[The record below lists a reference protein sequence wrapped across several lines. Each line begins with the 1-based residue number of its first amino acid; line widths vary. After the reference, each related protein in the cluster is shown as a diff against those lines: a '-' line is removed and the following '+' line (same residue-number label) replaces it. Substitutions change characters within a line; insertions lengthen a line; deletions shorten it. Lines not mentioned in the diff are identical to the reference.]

1 MISKEM
7 ERNIKANGGIR
18 EAFNEARRQKTLYGE
33 ENVFDLSIGNPS
45 APAPRKVVDVIKKLS
60 ENVNLDHQYM
70 CESGYEEVRSKIAG
84 WMNQKYKTSY
94 GINNIIMTNG
104 VAGGLNMVLR
114 ALLNPGDEV
123 LVFRPYYP
131 AYIGFAENW
140 NGKIIEVD
148 PGEDFQPDFEDLEG
162 KITKRTKV
170 VIVNSPHNPTGV
182 IYTKET
188 ATKISEILKSKQ
200 KEYGHAI
207 CLLSDEPYRD
217 LVYIEEELPWWPDF
231 YQNTIVSYSFSK
243 SLSLAGERIGY
254 LTIPT
259 EFEDSENVIKAV
271 RLAMGRLGFVN
282 APALFQRIVGECT
295 DEQVDLEYYAKNR
308 EILYGTLKQCGYEC
322 IEPKGAFYIFVKAPD
337 NNEERFLELARK
349 RHLIFVGGS
358 SFGYSGY
365 VRLSFCCKYEVLQRA
380 ADALKQLADDCKII
394 SISTIYKYR

>member
-7 ERNIKANGGIR
+7 ERNIKENGGIR

-104 VAGGLNMVLR
+104 GAGGLNMVLR

-131 AYIGFAENW
+131 AYKGFAENW
-140 NGKIIEVD
+140 QGKIIEVD
-148 PGEDFQPDFEDLEG
+148 PGEDFQPDFENLER

-188 ATKISEILKSKQ
+188 AAKISESLKSKQ

-259 EFEDSENVIKAV
+259 EVEDSENVIKAV

-282 APALFQRIVGECT
+282 APALFQRIVGECI
-295 DEQVDLEYYAKNR
+295 DEQVDLEYYAKNK
-308 EILYGTLKQCGYEC
+308 EILYGTLKQCGYEF

-380 ADALKQLADDCKII
+380 TDALKHLADDCKLTA
-394 SISTIYKYR
+394 S

>member
-7 ERNIKANGGIR
+7 NKNLSINGGIR
-18 EAFNEARRQKTLYGE
+18 EAFNEARRQKALYGD
-33 ENVFDLSIGNPS
+33 ENVYDLSIGNPS
-45 APAPRKVVDVIKKLS
+45 APVPRKVTEVLKDFCGKK
-60 ENVNLDHQYM
+60 ELDHQYM
-70 CESGYEEVRSKIAG
+70 CESGYEEVREKIADHL
-84 WMNQKYKTSY
+84 NQKYNTGY

-104 VAGGLNMVLR
+104 VAGGINIVLR

-123 LVFRPYYP
+123 IIFQPYYP
-131 AYIGFAENW
+131 AYKGFVENW
-140 NGKIIEVD
+140 QGKIVEVN
-148 PGEDFQPDFEDLEG
+148 PKEDFQPDFENLEH
-162 KITKRTKV
+162 KITIRTKV

-188 ATKISEILKSKQ
+188 AAKISEILKSKQ

-231 YQNTIVSYSFSK
+231 YRNTIVSYSFSK

-259 EFEDSENVIKAV
+259 EVEDSENVIKAV

-282 APALFQRIVGECT
+282 APALFQRIVGECI

-380 ADALKQLADDCKII
+380 TDALKHLADDCRLTA
-394 SISTIYKYR
+394 S

>member
-1 MISKEM
+1 M

-33 ENVFDLSIGNPS
+33 KNVIDLSIGNPS
-45 APAPRKVVDVIKKLS
+45 APAPRKVVDVLKKLS
-60 ENVNLDHQYM
+60 ENANLDHQYM

-104 VAGGLNMVLR
+104 AAGGLNMVLR

-131 AYIGFAENW
+131 AYKGFAENW
-140 NGKIIEVD
+140 QGKIIEVD
-148 PGEDFQPDFEDLEG
+148 PGEDFQPDFEDLER

-188 ATKISEILKSKQ
+188 ATKISESLKSKQ

-259 EFEDSENVIKAV
+259 EVEDSENVIKAV

-282 APALFQRIVGECT
+282 APALFQRIVGECI
-295 DEQVDLEYYAKNR
+295 DEQVDLEYYAKNK
-308 EILYGTLKQCGYEC
+308 EILYGTLKQCGYEF

-380 ADALKQLADDCKII
+380 TDALKHLADDCKLTA
-394 SISTIYKYR
+394 S

>member
-1 MISKEM
+1 MISREM
-7 ERNIKANGGIR
+7 KRNLTINGGIR
-18 EAFNEARRQKTLYGE
+18 EAFNEARRQKELYGE

-45 APAPRKVVDVIKKLS
+45 APAPKKVVEVLKELS
-60 ENVNLDHQYM
+60 EKKNLDHQYM
-70 CESGYEEVRSKIAG
+70 CESGYEEVRSKIAD
-84 WMNQKYKTSY
+84 WLNQKYKTSY

-114 ALLNPGDEV
+114 ALLNPDDEV
-123 LVFRPYYP
+123 VIFKPYYP
-131 AYIGFAENW
+131 AYKGFAENW
-140 NGKIIEVD
+140 QGQIIEVE

-259 EFEDSENVIKAV
+259 EVEDSENVIKAV

-282 APALFQRIVGECT
+282 APALFQRIVGECI

-308 EILYGTLKQCGYEC
+308 EI
-322 IEPKGAFYIFVKAPD
+322 I
-337 NNEERFLELARK
+337 R
-349 RHLIFVGGS
+349 
-358 SFGYSGY
+358 
-365 VRLSFCCKYEVLQRA
+365 
-380 ADALKQLADDCKII
+380 DAKTMWI
-394 SISTIYKYR
+394 RMH

>member
-1 MISKEM
+1 MK
-7 ERNIKANGGIR
+7 RNLTINGGIR
-18 EAFNEARRQKTLYGE
+18 EAFNEARRQKELYGE

-45 APAPRKVVDVIKKLS
+45 APAPKKVVEVLKELGEKK
-60 ENVNLDHQYM
+60 NLDHQYM
-70 CESGYEEVRSKIAG
+70 CESGYEEVRSKIAD
-84 WMNQKYKTSY
+84 WLNQKYKTSY
-94 GINNIIMTNG
+94 GINNVIMANG
-104 VAGGLNMVLR
+104 VAGGINMVLR
-114 ALLNPGDEV
+114 ALLDPGDEV
-123 LVFRPYYP
+123 LIFRPYYP
-131 AYIGFAENW
+131 AYKGFAENW
-140 NGKIIEVD
+140 QGKIVEVA
-148 PGEDFQPDFEDLEG
+148 PGEDFQPDFEDLES
-162 KITKRTKV
+162 KLTERTKV

-188 ATKISEILKSKQ
+188 ARKISEILECKQ
-200 KEYGHAI
+200 KAYGHAI

-282 APALFQRIVGECT
+282 APALFQRVVGECIY
-295 DEQVDLEYYAKNR
+295 EQVDLEYYAKNR
-308 EILYGTLKQCGYEC
+308 ELLYGILKKYGYEC
-322 IEPKGAFYIFVKAPD
+322 IEPQGAFYIFVKAPD

-365 VRLSFCCKYEVLQRA
+365 VRLSFCCKYEILQKS
-380 ADALKQLADDCKII
+380 ADALKQLAVDCGITNMGIDASK
-394 SISTIYKYR
+394 K

>member
-1 MISKEM
+1 MK
-7 ERNIKANGGIR
+7 RNLTINGGIR
-18 EAFNEARRQKTLYGE
+18 EAFNEARRQKELYGE

-45 APAPRKVVDVIKKLS
+45 APAPKKVVEVLKELCEKK
-60 ENVNLDHQYM
+60 NLDHQYM
-70 CESGYEEVRSKIAG
+70 CESGYEEVRSKIAD
-84 WMNQKYKTSY
+84 WLNQKYKTSY
-94 GINNIIMTNG
+94 GINNVIMANG
-104 VAGGLNMVLR
+104 VAGGINMVLR
-114 ALLNPGDEV
+114 ALLDPGDEV
-123 LVFRPYYP
+123 LIFRPYYP
-131 AYIGFAENW
+131 AYKGFAENW
-140 NGKIIEVD
+140 QGKIVEVA
-148 PGEDFQPDFEDLEG
+148 PGEDFQPDFEDLES
-162 KITKRTKV
+162 KLTERTKV

-188 ATKISEILKSKQ
+188 ARKISEILECKQ
-200 KEYGHAI
+200 KAYGHAI

-282 APALFQRIVGECT
+282 APALFQRVVGECIY
-295 DEQVDLEYYAKNR
+295 EQVDLEYYAKNR
-308 EILYGTLKQCGYEC
+308 ELLYGILKKYGYEC
-322 IEPKGAFYIFVKAPD
+322 IEPQGAFYIFVKAPD

-365 VRLSFCCKYEVLQRA
+365 VRLSFCCKYEILQKS
-380 ADALKQLADDCKII
+380 ADALKQLAVDCGITNMGIDASK
-394 SISTIYKYR
+394 K

>member
-7 ERNIKANGGIR
+7 NKNLSINGGIR
-18 EAFNEARRQKTLYGE
+18 EAFNEARRQKALYGD
-33 ENVFDLSIGNPS
+33 ENVYDLSIGNPS
-45 APAPRKVVDVIKKLS
+45 APVPRKVTEVLKDFCGKK
-60 ENVNLDHQYM
+60 ELDHQYM
-70 CESGYEEVRSKIAG
+70 CESGYEEVREKIADHL
-84 WMNQKYKTSY
+84 NQKYNTGY

-104 VAGGLNMVLR
+104 VAGGINIVLR

-123 LVFRPYYP
+123 IIFRPYYP
-131 AYIGFAENW
+131 AYKGFVENW
-140 NGKIIEVD
+140 QGKIVEVN
-148 PGEDFQPDFEDLEG
+148 PKEDFQPDFEDLEH
-162 KITKRTKV
+162 KITIRTKV

-188 ATKISEILKSKQ
+188 AAKISEILKRKQ

-282 APALFQRIVGECT
+282 APALFQRIVGECI

-337 NNEERFLELARK
+337 NNEERFLELARE

-380 ADALKQLADDCKII
+380 EDALKQLADDCKILV
-394 SISTIYKYR
+394 

>member
-1 MISKEM
+1 MNKNLSI
-7 ERNIKANGGIR
+7 NGGIR
-18 EAFNEARRQKTLYGE
+18 EAFNEARRQKALYGD
-33 ENVFDLSIGNPS
+33 ENVYDLSIGKPS
-45 APAPRKVVDVIKKLS
+45 APVPRKVTEVLKDFCGKK
-60 ENVNLDHQYM
+60 ELDHQYM
-70 CESGYEEVRSKIAG
+70 CESGYEEVREKIADHL
-84 WMNQKYKTSY
+84 NQKYNTGY

-104 VAGGLNMVLR
+104 VAGGINIVLR

-123 LVFRPYYP
+123 IIFRPYYP
-131 AYIGFAENW
+131 AYKGFVENW
-140 NGKIIEVD
+140 QGKIVEVN
-148 PGEDFQPDFEDLEG
+148 PKEDFQPDFEDLEH
-162 KITKRTKV
+162 KITIRTKV

-188 ATKISEILKSKQ
+188 AAKISEILKSKQ

-217 LVYIEEELPWWPDF
+217 LVYIEEKLPWWPDF
-231 YQNTIVSYSFSK
+231 YRNTIVSYSFSK

-259 EFEDSENVIKAV
+259 EVEDSENVIKAV

-282 APALFQRIVGECT
+282 APALFQRIVGECI

-380 ADALKQLADDCKII
+380 TDALKHLADDCRLTA
-394 SISTIYKYR
+394 S

>member
-1 MISKEM
+1 M

-45 APAPRKVVDVIKKLS
+45 APAPEKVIKVLKELS
-60 ENVNLDHQYM
+60 EKKNLDHQYM
-70 CESGYEEVRSKIAG
+70 CESGYEEVRSKIAD
-84 WMNQKYKTSY
+84 WLNQKYKTSY

-104 VAGGLNMVLR
+104 GAGGLNMVLR

-123 LVFRPYYP
+123 LIFCPYYP
-131 AYIGFAENW
+131 AYKGFAENW
-140 NGKIIEVD
+140 QGKIIGVE
-148 PGEDFQPDFEDLEG
+148 PEEDFQPDFDDLEG
-162 KITKRTKV
+162 KLTERTKV

-188 ATKISEILKSKQ
+188 ARKLSEILECKQ

-282 APALFQRIVGECT
+282 APALFQRIVGECI

-337 NNEERFLELARK
+337 NNEERFLELARE

-380 ADALKQLADDCKII
+380 EDALKQLADDCKILV
-394 SISTIYKYR
+394 

>member
-7 ERNIKANGGIR
+7 NKNLSINGGIR
-18 EAFNEARRQKTLYGE
+18 EAFNEARRQKALYGD
-33 ENVFDLSIGNPS
+33 ENVYDLSIGNPS
-45 APAPRKVVDVIKKLS
+45 APVPRKVTEVLKDFCGKK
-60 ENVNLDHQYM
+60 ELDHQYM
-70 CESGYEEVRSKIAG
+70 CESGYEEVREKIADHL
-84 WMNQKYKTSY
+84 NQKYNTGY
-94 GINNIIMTNG
+94 GNNNIIMTNG
-104 VAGGLNMVLR
+104 VAGGINIVLR

-123 LVFRPYYP
+123 IIFRPYYP
-131 AYIGFAENW
+131 AYKGFVENW
-140 NGKIIEVD
+140 QGKIVEVN
-148 PGEDFQPDFEDLEG
+148 PKEDFQPDFEDLEH
-162 KITKRTKV
+162 KITIRTKV

-188 ATKISEILKSKQ
+188 AAKISEILKSKQ

-231 YQNTIVSYSFSK
+231 YRNTIVSYSFSK

-259 EFEDSENVIKAV
+259 EVEDSENVIKAV

-282 APALFQRIVGECT
+282 APALFQRIVGECI

-380 ADALKQLADDCKII
+380 TDALKHLADDCRLTA
-394 SISTIYKYR
+394 S

>member
-1 MISKEM
+1 MNKNLSI
-7 ERNIKANGGIR
+7 NGGIR
-18 EAFNEARRQKTLYGE
+18 EAFNEARRQKALYGD
-33 ENVFDLSIGNPS
+33 ENVYDLSIGNPS
-45 APAPRKVVDVIKKLS
+45 APVPRKVTEVLKDFCGKK
-60 ENVNLDHQYM
+60 ELDHQYM
-70 CESGYEEVRSKIAG
+70 CESGYEEVREKIADHL
-84 WMNQKYKTSY
+84 NQKYNTGY

-104 VAGGLNMVLR
+104 VAGGINIVLR

-123 LVFRPYYP
+123 IIFRPYYP
-131 AYIGFAENW
+131 AYKGFVENW
-140 NGKIIEVD
+140 QGKIVEVN
-148 PGEDFQPDFEDLEG
+148 PKEDFQPDFEDLEH
-162 KITKRTKV
+162 KITIRTKV

-188 ATKISEILKSKQ
+188 AAKISEILKSKQ

-282 APALFQRIVGECT
+282 APALFQRIVGECI

-337 NNEERFLELARK
+337 NNEERFLELARE

-380 ADALKQLADDCKII
+380 EDALKQLADDCKILV
-394 SISTIYKYR
+394 

>member
-1 MISKEM
+1 MNKNLSI
-7 ERNIKANGGIR
+7 NGGIR
-18 EAFNEARRQKTLYGE
+18 EAFNEARRQKALYGD
-33 ENVFDLSIGNPS
+33 ENVYDLSIGNPS
-45 APAPRKVVDVIKKLS
+45 APVPRKVTEVLKDFCGKK
-60 ENVNLDHQYM
+60 ELDHQYM
-70 CESGYEEVRSKIAG
+70 CESGYEEVREKIADHL
-84 WMNQKYKTSY
+84 NQKYNTGY

-104 VAGGLNMVLR
+104 VAGGINIVLR

-123 LVFRPYYP
+123 IIFRPYYP
-131 AYIGFAENW
+131 AYKGFVENW
-140 NGKIIEVD
+140 QGKIVEVN
-148 PGEDFQPDFEDLEG
+148 PKEDFQPDFEDLEH
-162 KITKRTKV
+162 KITIRTKV

-188 ATKISEILKSKQ
+188 AAKISEILKSKQ

-231 YQNTIVSYSFSK
+231 YRNTIVSYSFSK

-254 LTIPT
+254 LIIPT
-259 EFEDSENVIKAV
+259 EVEDSENVIKAV

-282 APALFQRIVGECT
+282 APALFQRIVGECI

-380 ADALKQLADDCKII
+380 TDALKHLADDCRLTA
-394 SISTIYKYR
+394 S

>member
-45 APAPRKVVDVIKKLS
+45 APAPEKVIKVLKELS
-60 ENVNLDHQYM
+60 EKKNLDHQYM
-70 CESGYEEVRSKIAG
+70 CESGYEEVRSKIAD
-84 WMNQKYKTSY
+84 WLNQKYKTSY

-123 LVFRPYYP
+123 LIFCPYYP
-131 AYIGFAENW
+131 AYKGFAENW
-140 NGKIIEVD
+140 QGKIIGVE
-148 PGEDFQPDFEDLEG
+148 PGEDFQPDFDDLEG
-162 KITKRTKV
+162 KLTERTKV

-188 ATKISEILKSKQ
+188 ARKLSEILECKQ

-282 APALFQRIVGECT
+282 APALFQRIVGECI
-295 DEQVDLEYYAKNR
+295 DEQVDLEFYAKNR
-308 EILYGTLKQCGYEC
+308 EILYGTL
-322 IEPKGAFYIFVKAPD
+322 
-337 NNEERFLELARK
+337 
-349 RHLIFVGGS
+349 
-358 SFGYSGY
+358 
-365 VRLSFCCKYEVLQRA
+365 
-380 ADALKQLADDCKII
+380 
-394 SISTIYKYR
+394 

>member
-7 ERNIKANGGIR
+7 NKNLSINGGIR
-18 EAFNEARRQKTLYGE
+18 EAFNEARRQKALYGD
-33 ENVFDLSIGNPS
+33 ENVYDLSIGNPS
-45 APAPRKVVDVIKKLS
+45 APVPRKVTEVLKDFCGKK
-60 ENVNLDHQYM
+60 ELDHQYM
-70 CESGYEEVRSKIAG
+70 CESGYEEVREKIADHL
-84 WMNQKYKTSY
+84 NQKYNTGY

-104 VAGGLNMVLR
+104 VAGGINIVLR

-123 LVFRPYYP
+123 IIFRPYYP
-131 AYIGFAENW
+131 AYKGFVENW
-140 NGKIIEVD
+140 QGKIVEVN
-148 PGEDFQPDFEDLEG
+148 PKEDFQPDFEDLEH
-162 KITKRTKV
+162 KITIRTKV

-188 ATKISEILKSKQ
+188 AAKISESLKSKQ

-231 YQNTIVSYSFSK
+231 YRNTIVSYSFSK

-259 EFEDSENVIKAV
+259 EVEDSENVIKAV

-282 APALFQRIVGECT
+282 APALFQRIVGECI
-295 DEQVDLEYYAKNR
+295 DEQVDLEYYAKNK

-380 ADALKQLADDCKII
+380 TDALKHLADDCRLTA
-394 SISTIYKYR
+394 S

>member
-1 MISKEM
+1 MNKNLSI
-7 ERNIKANGGIR
+7 NGGIR
-18 EAFNEARRQKTLYGE
+18 EAFNEARRQKALYGD
-33 ENVFDLSIGNPS
+33 ENVYDLSIGNPS
-45 APAPRKVVDVIKKLS
+45 APVPRKVTEVLKDFCGKK
-60 ENVNLDHQYM
+60 ELDHQYM
-70 CESGYEEVRSKIAG
+70 CESGYEEVREKIADHL
-84 WMNQKYKTSY
+84 NQKYNTGY

-104 VAGGLNMVLR
+104 VAGGINIVLR

-123 LVFRPYYP
+123 IIFRPYYP
-131 AYIGFAENW
+131 AYKGFVENW
-140 NGKIIEVD
+140 QGKIVEVN
-148 PGEDFQPDFEDLEG
+148 PKEDFQPDFEDLEH
-162 KITKRTKV
+162 KITIRTKV

-188 ATKISEILKSKQ
+188 AAKISEILKSKQ

-231 YQNTIVSYSFSK
+231 YRNTIVSYSFSK

-259 EFEDSENVIKAV
+259 EVEDSENVIKAV

-282 APALFQRIVGECT
+282 APALFQRIVGECI

-365 VRLSFCCKYEVLQRA
+365 VRLSFCCEYEVLQRA
-380 ADALKQLADDCKII
+380 TDALKHLANDCRLTA
-394 SISTIYKYR
+394 S

>member
-33 ENVFDLSIGNPS
+33 KNVIDLSIGNPS
-45 APAPRKVVDVIKKLS
+45 APAPRKVVDVLKKLS
-60 ENVNLDHQYM
+60 ENANLDHQYM

-104 VAGGLNMVLR
+104 AAGGLNMVLR

-131 AYIGFAENW
+131 AYKGFAENW
-140 NGKIIEVD
+140 QGKIIEVD
-148 PGEDFQPDFEDLEG
+148 PGEDFQPDFEDLER
-162 KITKRTKV
+162 KITKRTQV
-170 VIVNSPHNPTGV
+170 VIVNSPPNPTGV

-188 ATKISEILKSKQ
+188 ATKISESLKSKQ

-259 EFEDSENVIKAV
+259 EVEDSENVIKAV

-282 APALFQRIVGECT
+282 APALFQRIVGECI
-295 DEQVDLEYYAKNR
+295 DEQVDLEYYAKNK
-308 EILYGTLKQCGYEC
+308 EILYGTLKQCGYEF

-380 ADALKQLADDCKII
+380 TDALKHLADDCKLTA
-394 SISTIYKYR
+394 S

>member
-7 ERNIKANGGIR
+7 NKNLSINGGIR
-18 EAFNEARRQKTLYGE
+18 EAFNEARRQKALYGD
-33 ENVFDLSIGNPS
+33 ENVYDLSIGNPS
-45 APAPRKVVDVIKKLS
+45 APVPRKVTEVLKDFCGKK
-60 ENVNLDHQYM
+60 ELDHQYM
-70 CESGYEEVRSKIAG
+70 CESGYEEVREKIADHL
-84 WMNQKYKTSY
+84 NQKYNTGY

-104 VAGGLNMVLR
+104 VAGGINIVLR

-123 LVFRPYYP
+123 IIFRPYYP
-131 AYIGFAENW
+131 AYKGFVENW
-140 NGKIIEVD
+140 QGKIVEVN
-148 PGEDFQPDFEDLEG
+148 PKEDFQPDFEDLEH
-162 KITKRTKV
+162 KITIRTKV

-188 ATKISEILKSKQ
+188 AAKISEILKSKQ

-231 YQNTIVSYSFSK
+231 YRNTIVSYSFSK

-259 EFEDSENVIKAV
+259 EVEDSENVIKAV

-282 APALFQRIVGECT
+282 APALFQRIVGECI

-308 EILYGTLKQCGYEC
+308 QILYGTLKQCGYEC

-380 ADALKQLADDCKII
+380 EDALKQLADDCKILV
-394 SISTIYKYR
+394 

>member
-7 ERNIKANGGIR
+7 NKNLSINGGIR
-18 EAFNEARRQKTLYGE
+18 EAFNEARRQKALYGD
-33 ENVFDLSIGNPS
+33 ENVYDLSIGNPS
-45 APAPRKVVDVIKKLS
+45 APVPRKVTEVLKDFCGKK
-60 ENVNLDHQYM
+60 ELDHQYM
-70 CESGYEEVRSKIAG
+70 CESGYEEVREKIADHL
-84 WMNQKYKTSY
+84 NQKYNTGY

-104 VAGGLNMVLR
+104 VAGGINIVLR

-123 LVFRPYYP
+123 IIFRPYYP
-131 AYIGFAENW
+131 AYKGFVENW
-140 NGKIIEVD
+140 QGKIVEVN
-148 PGEDFQPDFEDLEG
+148 PKEDFQPDFEDLEH
-162 KITKRTKV
+162 KITIRTKV

-188 ATKISEILKSKQ
+188 AAKISEILKSKQ

-207 CLLSDEPYRD
+207 CLLSDEPYKD
-217 LVYIEEELPWWPDF
+217 LVYIEEKLPWWPDF
-231 YQNTIVSYSFSK
+231 YRNTIVSYSFSK

-259 EFEDSENVIKAV
+259 EVEDSENVIKAV

-282 APALFQRIVGECT
+282 APALFQRIVGECI

-380 ADALKQLADDCKII
+380 TDALKHLADDCRLTA
-394 SISTIYKYR
+394 S

>member
-1 MISKEM
+1 M

-45 APAPRKVVDVIKKLS
+45 APAPEKVIKVLKELS
-60 ENVNLDHQYM
+60 EKKNLDHQYM
-70 CESGYEEVRSKIAG
+70 CESGYEEVRSKIAD
-84 WMNQKYKTSY
+84 WLNQKYKTSY

-104 VAGGLNMVLR
+104 GAGGLNMVLR

-123 LVFRPYYP
+123 LIFCPYYP
-131 AYIGFAENW
+131 AYKGFAENW
-140 NGKIIEVD
+140 QGKIIGVE
-148 PGEDFQPDFEDLEG
+148 PGEDFQPDFDDLEG
-162 KITKRTKV
+162 KLTERTKV

-188 ATKISEILKSKQ
+188 ARKLSEILECKQ

-282 APALFQRIVGECT
+282 APALFQRIVGECI
-295 DEQVDLEYYAKNR
+295 DEQVDLKYYAKNR

-380 ADALKQLADDCKII
+380 EDALKQLADDCKILV
-394 SISTIYKYR
+394 

>member
-7 ERNIKANGGIR
+7 ERNIKENGGIR

-45 APAPRKVVDVIKKLS
+45 APAPEKVIKVLKELS
-60 ENVNLDHQYM
+60 EKKNLDHQYM
-70 CESGYEEVRSKIAG
+70 CESGYEEVRSKIAD
-84 WMNQKYKTSY
+84 WLNQKYKTSY
-94 GINNIIMTNG
+94 EINNIIMTNG

-282 APALFQRIVGECT
+282 APALFQRIVGECI

-337 NNEERFLELARK
+337 NNEERFLELARE

-380 ADALKQLADDCKII
+380 EDALKQLADDCKILV
-394 SISTIYKYR
+394 

>member
-7 ERNIKANGGIR
+7 NKNLSINGGIR
-18 EAFNEARRQKTLYGE
+18 EAFNEARRQKALYGD
-33 ENVFDLSIGNPS
+33 ENVYDLSIGNPS
-45 APAPRKVVDVIKKLS
+45 APVPRKVTEVLKDFCGKK
-60 ENVNLDHQYM
+60 ELDHQYM
-70 CESGYEEVRSKIAG
+70 CESGYEEVREKIADHL
-84 WMNQKYKTSY
+84 NQKYNTGY

-104 VAGGLNMVLR
+104 VAGGINIVLR

-123 LVFRPYYP
+123 IIFRPYYP
-131 AYIGFAENW
+131 AYKGFVENW
-140 NGKIIEVD
+140 QGKIVEVN
-148 PGEDFQPDFEDLEG
+148 PKGDFQPDFEDLEH
-162 KITKRTKV
+162 KITIRTKV

-188 ATKISEILKSKQ
+188 AAKISEILKSKQ

-231 YQNTIVSYSFSK
+231 YRNTIVSYSFSK

-259 EFEDSENVIKAV
+259 EVEDSENVIKAV

-282 APALFQRIVGECT
+282 APALFQRIVGECI

-380 ADALKQLADDCKII
+380 TDALKHLADDCRLTA
-394 SISTIYKYR
+394 S

>member
-7 ERNIKANGGIR
+7 NKNLSINGGIR
-18 EAFNEARRQKTLYGE
+18 EAFNEARRQKALYGD
-33 ENVFDLSIGNPS
+33 ENVYDLSIGNPS
-45 APAPRKVVDVIKKLS
+45 APAPGKVTEVLKDFCGKK
-60 ENVNLDHQYM
+60 ELDHQYM
-70 CESGYEEVRSKIAG
+70 CESGYEEVREKIADHL
-84 WMNQKYKTSY
+84 NQKYNTGY

-104 VAGGLNMVLR
+104 VAGGINIVLR
-114 ALLNPGDEV
+114 ALLDPGDEV
-123 LVFRPYYP
+123 IIFRPYYP
-131 AYIGFAENW
+131 AYKGFVENW
-140 NGKIIEVD
+140 QGKIVEVN
-148 PGEDFQPDFEDLEG
+148 PKEDFQPDFEDLEH
-162 KITKRTKV
+162 KITIRTKV

-188 ATKISEILKSKQ
+188 AAKISEILKSKQ

-217 LVYIEEELPWWPDF
+217 LVYIEEKLPWWPDF
-231 YQNTIVSYSFSK
+231 YRNTIVSYSFSK

-259 EFEDSENVIKAV
+259 EVEDSENVIKAV

-282 APALFQRIVGECT
+282 APALFQRIVGECI

-380 ADALKQLADDCKII
+380 TDALKHLADDCRLTA
-394 SISTIYKYR
+394 S

>member
-45 APAPRKVVDVIKKLS
+45 APAPEKVIKVLKELS
-60 ENVNLDHQYM
+60 EKKNLDHQYM
-70 CESGYEEVRSKIAG
+70 CESGYEEVRSKIAD
-84 WMNQKYKTSY
+84 WLNQKYKTSY

-104 VAGGLNMVLR
+104 GAGGLNMVLR

-123 LVFRPYYP
+123 LIFCPYYP
-131 AYIGFAENW
+131 AYKGFAENW
-140 NGKIIEVD
+140 QGKIIGVE
-148 PGEDFQPDFEDLEG
+148 PGEDFQPDFDDLEG
-162 KITKRTKV
+162 KLTERTKV

-188 ATKISEILKSKQ
+188 ARKLSEILECKQ

-282 APALFQRIVGECT
+282 APALFQRIVGECI

-337 NNEERFLELARK
+337 NNEERFLELARE

-380 ADALKQLADDCKII
+380 EDALKQLADDCKILV
-394 SISTIYKYR
+394 

>member
-7 ERNIKANGGIR
+7 NKNLSINGGIR
-18 EAFNEARRQKTLYGE
+18 EAFNEARRQKALYGD
-33 ENVFDLSIGNPS
+33 ENVYDLSIGNPS
-45 APAPRKVVDVIKKLS
+45 APVPRKVTEVLKDFCGKK
-60 ENVNLDHQYM
+60 ELDHQYM
-70 CESGYEEVRSKIAG
+70 CESGYEEVREKIADHL
-84 WMNQKYKTSY
+84 NQKYNTGY

-104 VAGGLNMVLR
+104 VAGGINIVLQ

-123 LVFRPYYP
+123 IIFRPYYP
-131 AYIGFAENW
+131 AYKGFVENW
-140 NGKIIEVD
+140 QGKIVEVN
-148 PGEDFQPDFEDLEG
+148 PKEDFQPDFEDLEH
-162 KITKRTKV
+162 KITIRTKV

-188 ATKISEILKSKQ
+188 AAKISEILKSKQ

-231 YQNTIVSYSFSK
+231 YRNTIVSYSFSK

-259 EFEDSENVIKAV
+259 EVEDSENVIKAV

-282 APALFQRIVGECT
+282 APALFQRIVGECI

-322 IEPKGAFYIFVKAPD
+322 IESKGAFYIFVKAPD

-380 ADALKQLADDCKII
+380 TDALKHLADDCRLTA
-394 SISTIYKYR
+394 S

>member
-7 ERNIKANGGIR
+7 NKNLSINGGIR
-18 EAFNEARRQKTLYGE
+18 EAFNEARRQKALYGD
-33 ENVFDLSIGNPS
+33 ENVYDLSIGNPS
-45 APAPRKVVDVIKKLS
+45 APVPRKVTEVLKDFCGKK
-60 ENVNLDHQYM
+60 ELDHQYM
-70 CESGYEEVRSKIAG
+70 CESGYEEVREKIADHL
-84 WMNQKYKTSY
+84 NQKYNTGY

-104 VAGGLNMVLR
+104 VAGGINIVLR

-123 LVFRPYYP
+123 IIFRPYYP
-131 AYIGFAENW
+131 AYKGFVENW
-140 NGKIIEVD
+140 QGKIVEVN
-148 PGEDFQPDFEDLEG
+148 PKEDFQPDFEDLEH
-162 KITKRTKV
+162 KITIRTKV

-188 ATKISEILKSKQ
+188 AAKISEILKSKQ

-217 LVYIEEELPWWPDF
+217 LVYIEEKLPWWPDF
-231 YQNTIVSYSFSK
+231 YRNTIVSYSFSK

-259 EFEDSENVIKAV
+259 EVEDSENVIKAV

-282 APALFQRIVGECT
+282 APALFQRIVGECI

-308 EILYGTLKQCGYEC
+308 EILYRTLKQCGYEC

-380 ADALKQLADDCKII
+380 TDALKHLADDCRLTA
-394 SISTIYKYR
+394 S

>member
-1 MISKEM
+1 MNKNLSI
-7 ERNIKANGGIR
+7 NGGIR
-18 EAFNEARRQKTLYGE
+18 EAFNEARRQKALYGD
-33 ENVFDLSIGNPS
+33 ENVYDLSIGNPS
-45 APAPRKVVDVIKKLS
+45 APVPRKVTEVLKDFCGKK
-60 ENVNLDHQYM
+60 ELDHQYM
-70 CESGYEEVRSKIAG
+70 CESGYEEVREKIADHL
-84 WMNQKYKTSY
+84 NQKYNTGY

-104 VAGGLNMVLR
+104 VAGGINIVLR

-123 LVFRPYYP
+123 IIFRPYYP
-131 AYIGFAENW
+131 AYKGFVENW
-140 NGKIIEVD
+140 QGKIVEVN
-148 PGEDFQPDFEDLEG
+148 PKEDFQPDFEDLEH
-162 KITKRTKV
+162 KITIRTKV

-188 ATKISEILKSKQ
+188 AAKISEILKSKQ

-282 APALFQRIVGECT
+282 APALFQRIVGECI

-380 ADALKQLADDCKII
+380 EDALKQLADDCKILV
-394 SISTIYKYR
+394 

>member
-7 ERNIKANGGIR
+7 NKNLSINGGIR
-18 EAFNEARRQKTLYGE
+18 EAFNEARRQKALYGD
-33 ENVFDLSIGNPS
+33 ENVYDLSIGNPS
-45 APAPRKVVDVIKKLS
+45 APVPRKVTEVLKDFCGKK
-60 ENVNLDHQYM
+60 ELDHQYM
-70 CESGYEEVRSKIAG
+70 CESGYEEVREKIADHL
-84 WMNQKYKTSY
+84 NQKYNTGY

-104 VAGGLNMVLR
+104 VAGGINIVLR

-123 LVFRPYYP
+123 IIFRPYYP
-131 AYIGFAENW
+131 AYKGFVENW
-140 NGKIIEVD
+140 QGKIVEVN
-148 PGEDFQPDFEDLEG
+148 PKEDFQPDFEDLEH
-162 KITKRTKV
+162 KITIRTKV

-188 ATKISEILKSKQ
+188 AAKISEILKSKQ

-231 YQNTIVSYSFSK
+231 YRNTIVSYSFSK

-254 LTIPT
+254 LIIPT
-259 EFEDSENVIKAV
+259 EVEDSENVIKAV

-282 APALFQRIVGECT
+282 APALFQRIVGECI

-380 ADALKQLADDCKII
+380 TDALKHLADDCRLTA
-394 SISTIYKYR
+394 S

>member
-7 ERNIKANGGIR
+7 NKNLSINGGIR
-18 EAFNEARRQKTLYGE
+18 EAFNEARRQKALYGD
-33 ENVFDLSIGNPS
+33 ENVYDLSIGNPS
-45 APAPRKVVDVIKKLS
+45 APAPGKVTEVLKDFCGKK
-60 ENVNLDHQYM
+60 ELDHQYM
-70 CESGYEEVRSKIAG
+70 CESGYEEVREKIADHL
-84 WMNQKYKTSY
+84 NQKYNTGY

-104 VAGGLNMVLR
+104 VAGGINIVLR
-114 ALLNPGDEV
+114 ALLDPGDEV
-123 LVFRPYYP
+123 IIFRPYYP
-131 AYIGFAENW
+131 AYKGFVGNW
-140 NGKIIEVD
+140 QGKIVEVNSK
-148 PGEDFQPDFEDLEG
+148 EDFQPDFEDLEH
-162 KITKRTKV
+162 KITIRTKV

-231 YQNTIVSYSFSK
+231 YRNTIVSYSFSK

-259 EFEDSENVIKAV
+259 EVEDSENVIKAV
-271 RLAMGRLGFVN
+271 RLAMGGLGFVN
-282 APALFQRIVGECT
+282 APALFQRIVGECI

-337 NNEERFLELARK
+337 NNEERFLEFARK

-358 SFGYSGY
+358 SFGYKGY

-380 ADALKQLADDCKII
+380 TDALKQLADDCRLTA
-394 SISTIYKYR
+394 S

>member
-7 ERNIKANGGIR
+7 NKNLSINGGIR
-18 EAFNEARRQKTLYGE
+18 EAFNEARRQKALYGD
-33 ENVFDLSIGNPS
+33 ENVYDLSIGNPS
-45 APAPRKVVDVIKKLS
+45 APAPGKVTEVLKDFCGKK
-60 ENVNLDHQYM
+60 ELDHQYM
-70 CESGYEEVRSKIAG
+70 CESGYEEVREKIADHL
-84 WMNQKYKTSY
+84 NQKYNTGY

-104 VAGGLNMVLR
+104 VAGGINIVLR
-114 ALLNPGDEV
+114 ALLDPGDEV
-123 LVFRPYYP
+123 IIFRPYYP
-131 AYIGFAENW
+131 AYKGFVENW
-140 NGKIIEVD
+140 QGKIVEVN
-148 PGEDFQPDFEDLEG
+148 PKEDFQPDFEDLEH
-162 KITKRTKV
+162 KITIRTKV

-188 ATKISEILKSKQ
+188 AAKISEILKSKQ

-231 YQNTIVSYSFSK
+231 YRNTIVSYSFSK

-259 EFEDSENVIKAV
+259 EVEDSENVIKAV

-282 APALFQRIVGECT
+282 APALFQRIVGECI

-380 ADALKQLADDCKII
+380 TDALKHLADDCRLTA
-394 SISTIYKYR
+394 S

>member
-7 ERNIKANGGIR
+7 NKNLSINGGIR
-18 EAFNEARRQKTLYGE
+18 EAFNEARRQKALYGD
-33 ENVFDLSIGNPS
+33 ENVYDLSIGNPS
-45 APAPRKVVDVIKKLS
+45 APVPRKVTEVLKDFCGKK
-60 ENVNLDHQYM
+60 ELDHQYM
-70 CESGYEEVRSKIAG
+70 CESGYEEVREKIADHL
-84 WMNQKYKTSY
+84 NQKYNTGY
-94 GINNIIMTNG
+94 GINNIIMTNS
-104 VAGGLNMVLR
+104 VAGGINIVLR

-123 LVFRPYYP
+123 IIFRPYYP
-131 AYIGFAENW
+131 AYKGFVENW
-140 NGKIIEVD
+140 QGKIVEVN
-148 PGEDFQPDFEDLEG
+148 PKEDFQPDFEDLEH
-162 KITKRTKV
+162 KITIRTKV

-188 ATKISEILKSKQ
+188 AAKISEILKSKQ

-231 YQNTIVSYSFSK
+231 YRNTIVSYSFSK

-259 EFEDSENVIKAV
+259 EVEDSENVIKAV

-282 APALFQRIVGECT
+282 APALFQRIVGECI

-380 ADALKQLADDCKII
+380 TDALKHLADDCRLTA
-394 SISTIYKYR
+394 S

>member
-1 MISKEM
+1 MNKNLSI
-7 ERNIKANGGIR
+7 NGGIR
-18 EAFNEARRQKTLYGE
+18 EAFNEARRQKALYGD
-33 ENVFDLSIGNPS
+33 ENVYDLSIGNPS
-45 APAPRKVVDVIKKLS
+45 APVPRKVTEVLKDFCGKK
-60 ENVNLDHQYM
+60 ELDHQYM
-70 CESGYEEVRSKIAG
+70 CESGYEEVREKIADHL
-84 WMNQKYKTSY
+84 NQKYNTGY

-104 VAGGLNMVLR
+104 VAGGINIVLR

-123 LVFRPYYP
+123 IIFRPYYP
-131 AYIGFAENW
+131 AYKGFVENW
-140 NGKIIEVD
+140 QGKIVEVN
-148 PGEDFQPDFEDLEG
+148 PKEEFQPDFEDLEH
-162 KITKRTKV
+162 KITIRTKV

-188 ATKISEILKSKQ
+188 AAKISEILKSKQ

-231 YQNTIVSYSFSK
+231 YRNTIVSYSFSK

-259 EFEDSENVIKAV
+259 EVEDSENVIKAV

-282 APALFQRIVGECT
+282 APALFQRIVGECI

-380 ADALKQLADDCKII
+380 TDALKHLADDCRLTA
-394 SISTIYKYR
+394 S